1 MVDIADGT
9 ESRQKAEY
17 VSHDPNIKRG
27 QSPYI
32 EVTYK
37 RLDGEK
43 AGEINKAGAFI
54 SALDEASR
62 ERIKAGG
69 QFVIVKTKVG
79 NYWNLTKVD
88 DVSTFV
94 EKPASTYTKK
104 SYGGGGG
111 SSSGG
116 STYNTAGIKVGA
128 VLHDAVA
135 LAGTGATTAKVKTIA
150 EELLHLSYEL
160 EANVNAGKYA
170 GTKTTT
176 TATTTATKGTTQRA
190 KVEEETSVENIEF

>member
-1 MVDIADGT
+1 MADIADGSV
-9 ESRQKAEY
+9 SRQKAEY
-17 VSHDPNIKRG
+17 IHHDPDIKRG
-27 QSPYI
+27 NSPYI

-43 AGEINKAGAFI
+43 AGETCKAGAFI
-54 SALDEASR
+54 SALDDASKAL
-62 ERIKAGG
+62 IKAKG

-79 NYWNLTKVD
+79 NYWNLTKVE

-104 SYGGGGG
+104 SYGTGG
-111 SSSGG
+111 SQAGG
-116 STYNTAGIKVGA
+116 SYNTAGIKVGA

-135 LAGTGATTAKVKTIA
+135 LAGTGSTVVKVKTIA
-150 EELLHLSYEL
+150 EELLHLSFEL

-170 GTKTTT
+170 TTTKKTTT
-176 TATTTATKGTTQRA
+176 TTKAKGTTHEA
-190 KVEEETSVENIEF
+190 EEATDLENIDF

>member
-1 MVDIADGT
+1 MADIAEGT

-17 VSHDPNIKRG
+17 ISHNADGKRG
-27 QSPYI
+27 NSPYL

-37 RLDGEK
+37 RLDGDK
-43 AGEINKAGAFI
+43 AGTTQTAGAFI
-54 SALDEASR
+54 ASLDDASKNL
-62 ERIKAGG
+62 IKAKG

-79 NYWNLTKVD
+79 NFWNLTKVE

-104 SYGGGGG
+104 SYGSGG

-135 LAGTGATTAKVKTIA
+135 LAGTGATVAKVKTIA

-170 GTKTTT
+170 GTAIKPTVAHKAIKEPDSMCEKLTETTLD
-176 TATTTATKGTTQRA
+176 
-190 KVEEETSVENIEF
+190 NIDF

>member
-1 MVDIADGT
+1 MVDIAEGT

-17 VSHDPNIKRG
+17 ISHDANVKRG
-27 QSPYI
+27 NSPYI

-37 RLDGEK
+37 RLDGET
-43 AGEINKAGAFI
+43 AGTTCKAGAFV
-54 SALDEASR
+54 SSLDDTSKSL
-62 ERIKAGG
+62 IKAGG
-69 QFVIVKTKVG
+69 TFVIVKTKVG
-79 NYWNLTKVD
+79 NFWNLTKVE

-104 SYGGGGG
+104 SYGGSSG

-135 LAGTGATTAKVKTIA
+135 LAGTGATVTKVKTIA

-170 GTKTTT
+170 GTTKSTSVATKTTT
-176 TATTTATKGTTQRA
+176 KTSTV
-190 KVEEETSVENIEF
+190 VEDTSLDNIDF